1 MIELFDFKKLESI
14 RNKKI
19 IFLDL
24 GANVGK
30 VTEKLLEIDNITKIY
45 CFEPVVENFKILERK
60 FGKNDKIKLEN
71 KIVWNQKGKVNFSVG
86 SKNCH
91 TNSKITKII
100 NDRNYDKRKYI
111 KQYEID
117 CIDIYDFIES
127 LNINNEEQYLVIKMD
142 IEGAEYEVLPRMIE
156 KNSIQ
161 KVDILLVE
169 FHREPIPGKSKK
181 SIIENIFKNKEKI
194 LLYEEHTPGTF
205 KKCDYKK

>member
-45 CFEPVVENFKILERK
+45 CFEPVIENFKILERK

-100 NDRNYDKRKYI
+100 NERNYDKRKYI

-169 FHREPIPGKSKK
+169 FHKEPIPGKSKK

-194 LLYEEHTPGTF
+194 LLYEEQTPGTF
-205 KKCDYKK
+205 KKCDYKR

>member
-45 CFEPVVENFKILERK
+45 CFEPVIENFKILERK

-86 SKNCH
+86 SKNFH

-169 FHREPIPGKSKK
+169 FHKEPIPGKSKK

-194 LLYEEHTPGTF
+194 LLYEEQTPGTF
-205 KKCDYKK
+205 KKCDYIK

>member
-45 CFEPVVENFKILERK
+45 CFEPVIKNFKILQKK

-169 FHREPIPGKSKK
+169 FHKEPIPGKSKK

-194 LLYEEHTPGTF
+194 LLYEEQTPGTF
-205 KKCDYKK
+205 KKCDYIK

>member
-45 CFEPVVENFKILERK
+45 CFEPVIENFKILERK

-100 NDRNYDKRKYI
+100 NERNYDKRKYI
-111 KQYEID
+111 KYKAK
-117 CIDIYDFIES
+117 DFI
-127 LNINNEEQYLVIKMD
+127 IK
-142 IEGAEYEVLPRMIE
+142 
-156 KNSIQ
+156 
-161 KVDILLVE
+161 
-169 FHREPIPGKSKK
+169 F
-181 SIIENIFKNKEKI
+181 
-194 LLYEEHTPGTF
+194 
-205 KKCDYKK
+205 